1 MATRGSLRKL
11 TTAFVAVSM
20 LAGSA
25 SAAAPRSIDP
35 LVALSVL
42 GTSESYTAI
51 CAVGAAQAAS
61 AATAAVSA
69 QGAAPGGCVLP
80 VVDAAPPPVV
90 TEAAPPPIA
99 AMAVPAATAGSIFPL
114 LIGLAAV
121 VVAAVVISHKSSNGE
136 IILPISP

>member
-1 MATRGSLRKL
+1 MTGRGSLRKL

-42 GTSESYTAI
+42 GTTESYAAI

-61 AATAAVSA
+61 AATSVAATA

-80 VVDAAPPPVV
+80 LVDAAPPPVV
-90 TEAAPPPIA
+90 TETAPPP
-99 AMAVPAATAGSIFPL
+99 
-114 LIGLAAV
+114 LAA
-121 VVAAVVISHKSSNGE
+121 AA
-136 IILPISP
+136 P